1 MRISKM
7 LLFLAVIGITACNQ
21 KTDDRFTIQGNV
33 SGAAGETLRLIEFT
47 LDDAITIDSV
57 EIAEDGSFSLSSAN
71 TEPTVYMLALSNSGL
86 IPVLLSNGDE
96 VTINTSADQ
105 FIVAADIQGSAGTLA
120 LVSYFRE
127 FNVFQ
132 EKVAELNSNLMPY
145 ANMPEFEEMK
155 MEAQE
160 QYRALEAFQRN
171 FVKQFIEDEK
181 NSIVPVFAALYAANF
196 ISPEEEYDWFMGLKE
211 RFEREY
217 SESKYTQWFAQF
229 VAPYESLAILQ
240 PGRPAPD
247 FKLTTPNGD
256 SLALSDLRGK
266 YVMVDFWA
274 SWCAPCRQEN
284 PNIVKM
290 YERFK
295 DKNFE
300 ILGVSL
306 DRDRDGWV
314 KAIKDDKLVWPQV
327 SDLKFWDSMVTSLY
341 AIQSI
346 PATLIVDPEGL
357 IVARNLRGPEL
368 EEKLASLLN

>member
-7 LLFLAVIGITACNQ
+7 LLFLAALSITACTQ
-21 KTDDRFTIQGNV
+21 KANDRFTIKGNV
-33 SGAAGETLRLIEFT
+33 SGASGEMLRLIEFT
-47 LDDAITIDSV
+47 LDDAVTIDSV
-57 EIAEDGSFSLSSAN
+57 AIAEDGSFSISSAN

-86 IPVLLSNGDE
+86 IPVLVTNGDE
-96 VTINTSADQ
+96 VNINSSADQ
-105 FIVAADIQGSAGTLA
+105 FIVAADIQGSAGTQA
-120 LVSYFRE
+120 LVNYFRE

-145 ANMPEFEEMK
+145 TNMPEFEAMK
-155 MEAQE
+155 EEAQG
-160 QYRALEAFQRN
+160 QYQALQAFQRN
-171 FVKQFIEDEK
+171 YVKQFINEEK
-181 NSIVPVFAALYAANF
+181 TSIVPVFAALYAANF
-196 ISPEEEYDWFMGLKE
+196 LSPEEEFDWFMGLKE
-211 RFEREY
+211 RFERDY

-229 VAPYESLAILQ
+229 VAPYESLALLQ
-240 PGRPAPD
+240 PGKPAPD
-247 FKLTTPNGD
+247 FKLATPEGD

-266 YVMVDFWA
+266 YVLVDFWA

-295 DKNFE
+295 GKNFE

-314 KAIKDDKLVWPQV
+314 KAIKDDKLVWKQV
-327 SDLKFWDSMVTSLY
+327 SDLKFWDSMVTGLY

-368 EEKLASLLN
+368 EERLASLLN